1 MEIHHFLPGQE
12 IPGFDHTLLT
22 TQLANEHLVLADG
35 SARCTLWWDTVPS
48 FPGQTLGV
56 IGHFQ
61 TQSAEAGRLI
71 LHRASQ
77 RLQEVGCTLAVGPM
91 DGNTWRRY
99 RVLTE
104 RGAEP
109 TFFME
114 PDNPDTW
121 PAAFDLAGFSTLA
134 TYSSLL
140 VTDLARRDPR
150 APRTL
155 DRLQRDGVTIRQL
168 DPARFE
174 EDLRRIYA
182 ISVISFSENYLYT
195 ELSESAFLS
204 QYTPYKEKIRP
215 ELVLIAEHEGQ
226 PVGYLFAIPDYA
238 EALRGEPVK
247 TVIGKTLAIL
257 PGRLYG
263 GLGVVLTDLL
273 HEKSHALGFTR
284 LIHALQHESNKVRNM
299 SNHFGSVMRRYTL
312 YSRPLS

>member
-1 MEIHHFLPGQE
+1 MDIHRFLPGQE
-12 IPGFDHTLLT
+12 IPGFDHTLLSS
-22 TQLANEHLVLADG
+22 QLANEHLVIGDG
-35 SARCTLWWDTVPS
+35 FARCTIWWDTVPNY
-48 FPGQTLGV
+48 PPEKLGV

-61 TQSAEAGRLI
+61 TQSPEAGSSI
-71 LHRASQ
+71 LEHAVQ
-77 RLQEVGCTLAVGPM
+77 RLREAGCTLAVGPM
-91 DGNTWRRY
+91 DGNTWRSY

-109 TFFME
+109 PFFME

-121 PAAFDLAGFSTLA
+121 PPAFDLAGFSTLA

-140 VTDLARRDPR
+140 VTDLTRRDPR
-150 APRTL
+150 TARTL

-174 EDLRRIYA
+174 DDLRSIYQVS
-182 ISVISFSENYLYT
+182 IVSFSENYMYT
-195 ELSESAFLS
+195 ELSESAFLN

-215 ELVLIAEHEGQ
+215 ELVLIAEHDGQ

-238 EALRGEPVK
+238 EAVRGEPVR

-257 PGRLYG
+257 PGRRYA
-263 GLGVVLTDLL
+263 GLGVVLADLL
-273 HEKSHALGFTR
+273 HERSHAMGFIR

-312 YSRPLS
+312 YSRTL